1 LGLDAHL
8 PLGWLI
14 PLQHR
19 NVSHPYDK
27 SRLSPLSLKCQ
38 TTEMEKSKVQ
48 KMIST
53 QHPVQWMKFIQQQKF
68 LYIYQSRTEL
78 KV

>member
-1 LGLDAHL
+1 
-8 PLGWLI
+8 
-14 PLQHR
+14 
-19 NVSHPYDK
+19 
-27 SRLSPLSLKCQ
+27 
-38 TTEMEKSKVQ
+38 MEKSKVQ

-78 KV
+78 KVWNNNCNSSVVFPFHIMLSTQKYTIF